1 MKKSLLLLP
10 LMVSLALTACN
21 SSYES
26 EASVAE
32 ATGSS
37 TTSAIPTWQS
47 AETIQATDM
56 PASMSSAPTHTIGQA
71 PTTYNNT
78 PQTTYS
84 AAPQPVQQPQPVA
97 VQPQATSV
105 AQSETIGNCQ
115 VIRDSMGTP
124 VYAQMVKGCYT
135 DSNYTVGKSDTMYL
149 ISYLTGQTPAQI
161 AALNN
166 ISTTTKLQVGQVL
179 RVR

>member
-10 LMVSLALTACN
+10 LMVSLGLTACN
-21 SSYES
+21 SSSES

-32 ATGSS
+32 AGSS

-47 AETIQATDM
+47 SETIQATDM
-56 PASMSSAPTHTIGQA
+56 PASMSSAPTHTIGQTSTTYNTI
-71 PTTYNNT
+71 PTTYNT
-78 PQTTYS
+78 
-84 AAPQPVQQPQPVA
+84 APQAVTQSQPVA
-97 VQPQATSV
+97 VQPQPASV

-115 VIRDSMGTP
+115 VVRDSMGTP
-124 VYAQMVKGCYT
+124 VYAQMIKGCYT
-135 DSNYTVGKSDTMYL
+135 DSSYTVGKRDTMYL
-149 ISYLTGQTPAQI
+149 ISYLTGQTPTQI

>member
-1 MKKSLLLLP
+1 MKKSFLLLP
-10 LMVSLALTACN
+10 LMVSMALTACN
-21 SSYES
+21 SSSES
-26 EASVAE
+26 EASVAD

-47 AETIQATDM
+47 SEGIQATDM
-56 PASMSSAPTHTIGQA
+56 PASMSSAPTHTIGQTQ
-71 PTTYNNT
+71 TTYNNT
-78 PQTTYS
+78 AQTTYNT
-84 AAPQPVQQPQPVA
+84 APQTVQQQVASQAPV
-97 VQPQATSV
+97 TYSG
-105 AQSETIGNCQ
+105 QSETIGNCQ
-115 VIRDSMGTP
+115 VVRDSMGTP

>member
-21 SSYES
+21 SSSES

-56 PASMSSAPTHTIGQA
+56 PASMSSAPTHTIGQTSTTYNTT
-71 PTTYNNT
+71 PTTYNT
-78 PQTTYS
+78 
-84 AAPQPVQQPQPVA
+84 APQAVPQSQPVA
-97 VQPQATSV
+97 VQSQPTSV

-115 VIRDSMGTP
+115 VVRDSMGTP
-124 VYAQMVKGCYT
+124 VYAQMIKGCYT
-135 DSNYTVGKSDTMYL
+135 DSSYTVGKSDTMYL

>member
-21 SSYES
+21 SSSES

-32 ATGSS
+32 AGSS

-56 PASMSSAPTHTIGQA
+56 PASMSSAPTHTIGQTSTTYNTT
-71 PTTYNNT
+71 PTTYNT
-78 PQTTYS
+78 
-84 AAPQPVQQPQPVA
+84 APQAVSQSQPVA
-97 VQPQATSV
+97 VQSQPTSV

-115 VIRDSMGTP
+115 VVRDNMGTP
-124 VYAQMVKGCYT
+124 VYAQMIKGCYT
-135 DSNYTVGKSDTMYL
+135 DSSYTVGKSDTMYL

>member
-10 LMVSLALTACN
+10 LMVSLALTACH
-21 SSYES
+21 SSSES
-26 EASVAE
+26 EASVAD
-32 ATGSS
+32 SS

-56 PASMSSAPTHTIGQA
+56 PASMSSAPTHTIGQTS
-71 PTTYNNT
+71 TTYNT
-78 PQTTYS
+78 AQTTYNT
-84 AAPQPVQQPQPVA
+84 APQVVQQSQPVA
-97 VQPQATSV
+97 VQSQSASAV
-105 AQSETIGNCQ
+105 QSETIGNCQ
-115 VIRDSMGTP
+115 IVRDSMGTP
-124 VYAQMVKGCYT
+124 VYAQMIKGCYT
-135 DSNYTVGKSDTMYL
+135 DNSYTVGKSDTMYL

-161 AALNN
+161 AVLNN

>member
-21 SSYES
+21 SSSDS

-32 ATGSS
+32 AAGSS

-47 AETIQATDM
+47 SDVIQTTDM

-71 PTTYNNT
+71 QTTYNT
-78 PQTTYS
+78 AQTSYSS
-84 AAPQPVQQPQPVA
+84 AAQQPQPV
-97 VQPQATSV
+97 VSQPQTAVT
-105 AQSETIGNCQ
+105 QPETLGNCH
-115 VIRDSMGTP
+115 VVRDNMGAP
-124 VYAQMVKGCYT
+124 VYAQMIKGCYT
-135 DSNYTVGKSDTMYL
+135 DSHYTVGKSDTMYL

-161 AALNN
+161 AAWNN

>member
-10 LMVSLALTACN
+10 LMVSLGLTACN
-21 SSYES
+21 SSSES

-32 ATGSS
+32 AGSS

-47 AETIQATDM
+47 SETIQATDM

-71 PTTYNNT
+71 PMTQNT
-78 PQTTYS
+78 PQATYGS
-84 AAPQPVQQPQPVA
+84 VSQPVQQPQPVA
-97 VQPQATSV
+97 VQPQAASV
-105 AQSETIGNCQ
+105 AQSETVGNCQ
-115 VIRDSMGTP
+115 VVRDSMGTP

-135 DSNYTVGKSDTMYL
+135 DSSYTVGKSDTMYL